1 VRACVRVKY
10 CFRKQAV
17 DHSGHLGGLLK
28 NLELHVFAT
37 TTDFVW

>member
-1 VRACVRVKY
+1 MRVKY

-17 DHSGHLGGLLK
+17 DHSGHPGDLFK

-37 TTDFVW
+37 ITNFVR